1 MKAAGMNV
9 ERDTIRDAA
18 LATVGVVVF
27 IGFLVVGSLMGAAS
41 GNQTGALLIVAGIVA
56 FVILMGAIGLL
67 FLGD

>member
-1 MKAAGMNV
+1 MKPPGMDV

-27 IGFLVVGSLMGAAS
+27 IAFLVAGSLMGADN
-41 GNQTGALLIVAGIVA
+41 GNSTGAFLIIAGIVA
-56 FVILMGAIGLL
+56 FIVLMGVIGLL